1 MMRSNPSQKIID
13 LKNVMRFFF
22 RVKANAT
29 DLRHKVN
36 AKAKGVITSSTRQN
50 RDDENFALI
59 RKRHSYTEVN
69 GQFRCNGCN
78 RLFKREGQLDR
89 HKCFKEDF
97 SPDTA
102 EVKDAK
108 RKRPD
113 LPRATAP
120 PKNAPFIQKAKSEVP
135 YKKVGN
141 TKLENLEEGPFFYRV
156 KKNIQLCNPDVEN
169 GSKKV
174 EVQVSVEGDTEEVI
188 REMYQCLNCEAIL
201 PNLEDISRHL
211 KGHMPTYQFCCK
223 FCPDRWRFTHDT
235 LSGVLKHVR
244 STHSSQYDSLT
255 CVRCGFE
262 ASSATDLEKHMD
274 LKHYPGTTYS
284 CSSCGD
290 NFGLSILSLVNHV
303 RAKHATEDPLLLE
316 TVVIEAK
323 TLYQSEDIYE
333 CNICSKIF
341 FLKTH
346 IEAHK
351 EAHASGSLDIND
363 DDCVGLF
370 RCCHCSYQANHV
382 EELRL
387 HFNLAHQHLMCKICG
402 AIIISGPTFTETLLN
417 HVLVS
422 HETKNDFD
430 ALSYFEQLFK
440 EAKNLFSVKSSLKC
454 KICPKMFFT
463 RKSFSE
469 HMRTHEG
476 GNVVNFICEVCG
488 FTCPTR
494 QKLRRHVRSHKFLYY
509 CPDSKLFFT
518 SNQTLQEHLINCYSD
533 NEELPCHEYKRS
545 LVVSLFLP
553 EPGFPAH
560 IPQNFVNNDIIIDFY
575 KGKTTNLCGEKFEFP
590 KYAQTSLNKAQSKN
604 NEGTE
609 ETNHELDEGYNSPME
624 VIETEKN
631 EAEKCDH
638 NSQENNMEN
647 AETSVTEQG
656 ASEAVGEGTTIL
668 LVTGEEGSEEQIA
681 IELPPGTDGA
691 QTLREL
697 GLNVDNLNLPEDL
710 GSNGASSNYRNK
722 LELCIDSPYMNC
734 ENTEFCLALASQKYC
749 WMTEETLQALM
760 NSFGDMECL
769 YCGKF
774 YHNASRFYAHQNLHT
789 KATQYKCV
797 DCDYFSHSIQ
807 LLRYHQDRSV
817 TH

>member
-1 MMRSNPSQKIID
+1 M
-13 LKNVMRFFF
+13 
-22 RVKANAT
+22 
-29 DLRHKVN
+29 N
-36 AKAKGVITSSTRQN
+36 AKTKGVITSSSRQN
-50 RDDENFALI
+50 KDDANDFSLS
-59 RKRHSYTEVN
+59 RKRHSFTEVN
-69 GQFRCNGCN
+69 GEYRCNGCN

-97 SPDTA
+97 STDA
-102 EVKDAK
+102 VDVRDAK
-108 RKRPD
+108 RKRPEISRSAV
-113 LPRATAP
+113 PA
-120 PKNAPFIQKAKSEVP
+120 KNAPVIQKSKSEVP
-135 YKKVGN
+135 YKKVAN
-141 TKLENLEEGPFFYRV
+141 TKLESLEEGPYFYRV

-174 EVQVSVEGDTEEVI
+174 EVQVSVEGDSEEVI
-188 REMYQCLNCEAIL
+188 RDMYQCVNCQAIL
-201 PNLEDISRHL
+201 PSLEDISRHL
-211 KGHMPTYQFCCK
+211 KGHMPTYQYCCK

-244 STHSSQYDSLT
+244 STHPGQFESLN
-255 CVRCGFE
+255 CVCCGFE
-262 ASSATDLEKHMD
+262 ASSSTELEKHLD
-274 LKHYPGTTYS
+274 LKHYPGASYS
-284 CSSCGD
+284 CSNCNE

-303 RAKHATEDPLLLE
+303 RSKHASEDPLLLE

-323 TLYQSEDIYE
+323 TLYQSDDIYE

-341 FLKTH
+341 FLKSH

-363 DDCVGLF
+363 DDCVGIF
-370 RCCHCSYQANHV
+370 RCSHCSYQANHI

-387 HFNLAHQHLMCKICG
+387 HFSLAHQHLMCKICD

-422 HETKNDFD
+422 HDTKNDFD
-430 ALSYFEQLFK
+430 SLSYYEQLFK
-440 EAKNLFSVKSSLKC
+440 EAKNLFAVKSSLKC

-476 GNVVNFICEVCG
+476 GSVVSFICDVCG

-509 CPDSKLFFT
+509 CPDCKLFFT
-518 SNQTLQEHLINCYSD
+518 SNQNLQEHLINSHSD
-533 NEELPCHEYKRS
+533 NEELPCEEYKRS

-575 KGKTTNLCGEKFEFP
+575 KGKTSNLCGEKFEFP
-590 KYAQTSLNKAQSKN
+590 KYAQTSLNKALS
-604 NEGTE
+604 
-609 ETNHELDEGYNSPME
+609 ETNEENESDEGYNSPME
-624 VIETEKN
+624 TVETNGEKDGTVKGDPN
-631 EAEKCDH
+631 V
-638 NSQENNMEN
+638 QENKDEN
-647 AETSVTEQG
+647 GKSAAVEQVTSH
-656 ASEAVGEGTTIL
+656 AVGEGTTIL

-697 GLNVDNLNLPEDL
+697 GLNVDNLNLPDGDL
-710 GSNGASSNYRNK
+710 ASNMENSSCRNK
-722 LELCIDSPYMNC
+722 LELCIDSPYVNC
-734 ENTEFCLALASQKYC
+734 ENTEFCLALASQKFC
-749 WMTEETLQALM
+749 WMTEDTLQALM

-774 YHNASRFYAHQNLHT
+774 YHNASRFYSHQNLHT
-789 KATQYKCV
+789 KAIQFKCV

-807 LLRYHQDRSV
+807 LLRYHQDRLEASLM
-817 TH
+817 